1 MESVALGVHR
11 FSAFT
16 ALFYADV
23 DASRIIIKKKIKKM
37 TKKKDVWFL
46 VLPLI
51 HSFVRRYLIVA
62 SVALM
67 VNCMLF
73 DRLAVVVAAAGRDDL
88 FQRHWFDYC
97 YCYCSSCNLH
107 PPMFVCRCR
116 LFYSR
121 TLIGHYCY
129 VNR

>member
-1 MESVALGVHR
+1 MRQTKYKIGRENGE
-11 FSAFT
+11 
-16 ALFYADV
+16 LFG
-23 DASRIIIKKKIKKM
+23 
-37 TKKKDVWFL
+37 FL

-73 DRLAVVVAAAGRDDL
+73 DRLAAAAADQDDL

-97 YCYCSSCNLH
+97 YCYCSSCNSH
-107 PPMFVCRCR
+107 PPMIVCRCR
-116 LFYSR
+116 LFYLRS
-121 TLIGHYCY
+121 LIGHYCY